1 MNLLVFSDIHGNFEK
16 VEKIGEELKKS
27 DAIIIAGDITH
38 FDHKEK
44 AEEIIKAFAVYNNKI
59 LAVSGNCDYPD
70 VENILVSN
78 DWSIHRKIKNI
89 NGYSF
94 FGIGGSLPCPVKTPN
109 EYSEDQFNSFIQ
121 ELKNQL
127 QTESHKI
134 LITHQP
140 PLNTN
145 VDKIN
150 AKNVG
155 SLSIRKLIEEVQPLL
170 VISGHIHEAQG
181 TDEIGNT
188 KIINPGAFKDGNY
201 VFIKLIDSQ
210 CITLEFKK
218 I

>member
-1 MNLLVFSDIHGNFEK
+1 MNLLIFSDIHDNYVH
-16 VEKIGEELKKS
+16 VEKIAEDLKKA

-38 FDHKEK
+38 FGHKEK
-44 AEEIIKAFAVYNNKI
+44 AEQIIKSFAVYNNKI
-59 LAVSGNCDYPD
+59 LAVPGNCDYPD
-70 VENILVSN
+70 VENILSIN
-78 DWSIHRKIKNI
+78 DWSIHKKIKNI

-94 FGIGGSLPCPVKTPN
+94 FGIGGSLPCPGKTPN
-109 EYSEDQFNSFIQ
+109 EFTEEQFDQFAQ

-127 QTESHKI
+127 QTEAHKI

-140 PLNTN
+140 PFNTN

-150 AKNVG
+150 TNNVG
-155 SLSIRKLIEEVQPLL
+155 SKSLRKLIEEVQPLL

-181 TDEIGNT
+181 TDEIGNS
-188 KIINPGAFKDGNY
+188 KIINPGPFKEGHY
-201 VFIKLIDSQ
+201 AFIKLIDTQ